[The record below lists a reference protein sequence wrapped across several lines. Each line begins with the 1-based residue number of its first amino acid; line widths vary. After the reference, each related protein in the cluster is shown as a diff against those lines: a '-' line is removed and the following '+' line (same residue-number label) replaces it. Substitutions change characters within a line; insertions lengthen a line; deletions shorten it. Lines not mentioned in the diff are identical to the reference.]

1 MGCGTGEAPI
11 GLLVLW
17 AQASGVP
24 ANMLPLAPSSY
35 SCKPAEAPRL
45 ICQNSYDAN
54 SWLVIFDISC
64 DVGRGTLGVSA
75 RACAL
80 ALQQCTLSP
89 APLPGFACRLPDPDA

>member
-1 MGCGTGEAPI
+1 
-11 GLLVLW
+11 
-17 AQASGVP
+17 
-24 ANMLPLAPSSY
+24 MLPLAPSSY

-80 ALQQCTLSP
+80 ALEQCAVSP
-89 APLPGFACRLPDPDA
+89 SPLPGFACRLPDPVT